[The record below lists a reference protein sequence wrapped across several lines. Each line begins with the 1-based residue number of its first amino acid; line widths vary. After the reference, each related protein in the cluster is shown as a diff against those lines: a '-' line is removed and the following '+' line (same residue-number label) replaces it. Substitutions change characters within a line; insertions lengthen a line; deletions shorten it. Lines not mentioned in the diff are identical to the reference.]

1 MNQVQESFVEERN
14 MGVAVVIYY
23 VVTLAAFFIGIYG
36 LFNLIWLAGMAVSQ
50 NARTLNIL

>member
-1 MNQVQESFVEERN
+1 MNQVQESFVEDRS

-23 VVTLAAFFIGIYG
+23 VITLAAFFIGMYG

-50 NARTLNIL
+50 NGRSLNIL